1 MKRSYVLCLL
11 LTVTGAAL
19 ALFPLVPSG
28 GFSDRLPPSTVEILD
43 SDPGDIATRKQF
55 QIYHRGI
62 AKELRA
68 FGPRITSREFR
79 GQGQQAAETWVKLSV
94 PVMQAAEAGIGR
106 KVSQLNQA
114 IATAKTPAEEA
125 AAVATLRAFVD
136 DAAREHERLGR

>member
-11 LTVTGAAL
+11 LTVAGAAL
-19 ALFPLVPSG
+19 ALYPVVPSG
-28 GFSDRLPPSTVEILD
+28 GFGDRRSPSTVEILD
-43 SDPGDIATRKQF
+43 TDPGDIATRKQF
-55 QIYHRGI
+55 QMYHRGI
-62 AKELRA
+62 ARELRA
-68 FGPRITSREFR
+68 FGPRISSREFK
-79 GQGQQAAETWVKLSV
+79 GQGQQAAEAWVKLSL
-94 PVMQAAEAGIGR
+94 PVMQSAEAGIGK

>member
-1 MKRSYVLCLL
+1 MKRSFVLCLL

-28 GFSDRLPPSTVEILD
+28 GFRDRLPPSTVEILD

-68 FGPRITSREFR
+68 FGPRISAREFQ
-79 GQGQQAAETWVKLSV
+79 GQGQHAAETWVKLSV